1 MFLRRGQKQKGP
13 GLVVIGKR
21 VHTMHM
27 SDGLISTPVAAVAA
41 VAAAALIAVAGTR
54 VKKMRRTDLVPL
66 TGVLGAFVFAAQMV
80 NFSIPGTGSSGHII
94 GGVLLAAFLGP
105 WAAFLALSS
114 VIIIQCL
121 LFADGGLLALG
132 CNIVNMAAMSCL
144 VAYPLV
150 YRPLAGR
157 SPSVARTM
165 CASVAACTVA
175 LEAGACLVAA
185 ETKLSGVTALSTG
198 TFLLLMTGIH
208 LAIGVGEGLATGAVL
223 GFVRRV
229 KPSLLDR
236 DTDGADGR
244 KVPMG
249 AVVAFALAA
258 VAIGGGLS
266 LAASQDPDG
275 LEWSVEKVAG
285 TGEPKADGAAAAV
298 AARVQNGTAA
308 MPDYDNTLSGVI
320 GASLVMLT
328 VWGVCSLLTRR
339 RPVAV
344 KVRK

>member
-1 MFLRRGQKQKGP
+1 MFLLRKQKQKER

-54 VKKMRRTDLVPL
+54 VKKMQRSDLVPL

-105 WAAFLALSS
+105 WAAFLALSA

-150 YRPLAGR
+150 YKPLAGR

-185 ETKLSGVTALSTG
+185 ETKLSGVTAMSTG

-236 DTDGADGR
+236 GTQTGH
-244 KVPMG
+244 KVPTG

-258 VAIGGGLS
+258 AAIGGGLS

-285 TGEPKADGAAAAV
+285 TGEPESGGTAAAV
-298 AARVQNGTAA
+298 AAKVQNGTAA
-308 MPDYDNTLSGVI
+308 MPGYDNTLSGVI

>member
-1 MFLRRGQKQKGP
+1 
-13 GLVVIGKR
+13 
-21 VHTMHM
+21 MHM

-41 VAAAALIAVAGTR
+41 VAAAALIGVAGFK
-54 VKKMRRTDLVPL
+54 VKKSTRPGIVPL

-114 VIIIQCL
+114 VLIIQCL

-150 YRPLAGR
+150 FRPLIGR
-157 SPSVARTM
+157 GASTLRLM
-165 CASVAACTVA
+165 CASVLACMVA
-175 LEAGACLVAA
+175 LELGACLVAV

-198 TFLLLMTGIH
+198 SFLLLMTGIH
-208 LAIGVGEGLATGAVL
+208 LLIGIGEGLATGAVL
-223 GFVRRV
+223 GFVRKV
-229 KPSLLDR
+229 KPSLLEPEDR
-236 DTDGADGR
+236 GVSR
-244 KVPMG
+244 RVPLG

-258 VAIGGGLS
+258 AAIGGGLS
-266 LAASQDPDG
+266 MAASSDPDG

-285 TGEPKADGAAAAV
+285 SSDIPSAGVVAD
-298 AARVQNGTAA
+298 AARRIQSGTAA
-308 MPDYDNTLSGVI
+308 MPDYDNTFSGII
-320 GASLVMLT
+320 GAALVMLT
-328 VWGVCSLLTRR
+328 LWGFCALLTRR
-339 RPVAV
+339 RAVAAYVPDEHV
-344 KVRK
+344 KE

>member
-1 MFLRRGQKQKGP
+1 
-13 GLVVIGKR
+13 
-21 VHTMHM
+21 MHM

-41 VAAAALIAVAGTR
+41 VAAAALIAVAGTK
-54 VKKMRRTDLVPL
+54 VKKMQRSDLVPL

-157 SPSVARTM
+157 NPSVARTM
-165 CASVAACTVA
+165 CASVAACTVV
-175 LEAGACLVAA
+175 LEAGACLVAV

-198 TFLLLMTGIH
+198 TFLLLMTAIH
-208 LAIGVGEGLATGAVL
+208 LAIGIGEGLATGAVL

-236 DTDGADGR
+236 EADSTPRR

-275 LEWSVEKVAG
+275 LEWSIEKVAG
-285 TGEPKADGAAAAV
+285 ATELETGGTAAAV
-298 AARVQNGTAA
+298 AAKVQNGTAA

-320 GASLVMLT
+320 GASLVMFT

-339 RPVAV
+339 RVAPV